1 MDYKDLARKFS
12 LEGQTALITGAGR
25 GIGKGL
31 AMALARAGANIVVV
45 DIVEENA
52 EKTVELLVAMT
63 GIKAY
68 PYAADLSK
76 PHRIKDYVK
85 EILESCG
92 RIDILINNAGIQVRK
107 PALEFTLEEWNNVL
121 NIHLTASFAMAQA
134 VVPGMIRNGAGGKI
148 VNIASINGVI
158 AVPNT
163 IAYSAAKSGLA
174 GLTRAM
180 AVEWSQFN
188 IRTNAIGPGYC
199 RTELTEKLFQDPKK
213 SEWVMSRIP
222 MRRLA
227 EPENRIFGYVAV
239 FLASEAS
246 AYING
251 QVIYVHGGWA
261 RGVDP
266 LGMGERRGSEGVK
279 KLEVRASTRKDGC
292 LVEVLGCG
300 SFYVMGNYSF
310 Q

>member
-52 EKTVELLVAMT
+52 EKTAELLGAM
-63 GIKAY
+63 GVKAY
-68 PYAADLSK
+68 PYVADLSK

-121 NIHLTASFAMAQA
+121 TIHLTASFAMAQA
-134 VVPGMIRNGAGGKI
+134 VVPGMIERGGGKI

-227 EPENRIFGYVAV
+227 EPENDLGYVAV

-251 QVIYVHGGWA
+251 QVIYVDGGWLA
-261 RGVDP
+261 
-266 LGMGERRGSEGVK
+266 
-279 KLEVRASTRKDGC
+279 A
-292 LVEVLGCG
+292 
-300 SFYVMGNYSF
+300 
-310 Q
+310 